1 MLLEM
6 ILWRQWNEKKLRG
19 MMNMVLAVE
28 RSMKWMM
35 PLNIWM
41 MPLKKIL
48 EINYTYGSMT
58 QPTAKE
64 ILWRVTIYLFLR
76 ESTRDG
82 GYSE

>member
-28 RSMKWMM
+28 RSLKWMM